1 MASFNLPYFS
11 KPVSYDRRHPANT
24 KYNGLLWQ
32 KASRKHVACPHPPAM
47 QLQRAPPPIEASVGC
62 ARARIWPGSVGSYG
76 FAGMPSAIASP
87 FADPDILPKQH
98 LIKEGIPQT
107 RRLHFIPSVVY
118 YSQSRSSSGKAQE
131 PARHSA
137 HLPRAA
143 HRGRRYT
150 RRVLYRPLWLRQREN
165 PAG

>member
-47 QLQRAPPPIEASVGC
+47 QLQRAPPPIDASVGC

-76 FAGMPSAIASP
+76 FAGMHSAIASL
-87 FADPDILPKQH
+87 FTINKSCHILKCGS
-98 LIKEGIPQT
+98 LVMRSVEGYIPT
-107 RRLHFIPSVVY
+107 EL
-118 YSQSRSSSGKAQE
+118 
-131 PARHSA
+131 
-137 HLPRAA
+137 
-143 HRGRRYT
+143 
-150 RRVLYRPLWLRQREN
+150 
-165 PAG
+165 